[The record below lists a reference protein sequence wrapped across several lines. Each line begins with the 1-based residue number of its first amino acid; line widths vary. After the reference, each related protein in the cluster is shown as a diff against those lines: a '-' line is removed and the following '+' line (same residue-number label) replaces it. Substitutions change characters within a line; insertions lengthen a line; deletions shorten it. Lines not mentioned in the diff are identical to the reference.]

1 MRTLSLCLLMS
12 VPAFGQGV
20 PKSIHPAVNKIV
32 GEVSEER
39 IAATMKKLETF
50 GTRLTASEGAK
61 AARAWIAEEM
71 KQYSPRLQVRQDAW
85 VVKQM
90 PRMTG
95 EVEVTNVVA
104 VLPGKSIPETQV
116 VVASHYDTI
125 AMRGATAAPGVVD
138 NGSGV
143 ATMMELARVMS
154 QYEFDK
160 TLVFV
165 SFEAEEQ
172 GLVGATLH
180 AEKALKEKQA
190 IEAVLNDDIMGGDWS
205 GNGFRSTHA
214 VRVFSD
220 EPMDS
225 GSRSLARY
233 IKETGERY
241 VPEMRVDLVYRRD
254 RFGRGG
260 DHTPFHARG
269 FAAVR
274 FTTPAEN
281 YQNQHGP
288 GDSLENA
295 SVPYTARVA
304 RLNAAAAASL
314 ALAPKAP
321 VLRGL
326 GRGSSQY
333 NAVARWDADAKVAGY
348 AVLIRSTLAP
358 YWEREIYVGKVS
370 EYTLKDFSID
380 DVVIGVKAYNSDGV
394 ESLVSAFGFSGMGFP
409 KNYEAV
415 EKP

>member
-1 MRTLSLCLLMS
+1 
-12 VPAFGQGV
+12 
-20 PKSIHPAVNKIV
+20 
-32 GEVSEER
+32 
-39 IAATMKKLETF
+39 
-50 GTRLTASEGAK
+50 
-61 AARAWIAEEM
+61 
-71 KQYSPRLQVRQDAW
+71 VRQDAW

-104 VLPGKSIPETQV
+104 VLPGKSLPETQV
-116 VVASHYDTI
+116 VVASHYDTVT
-125 AMRGATAAPGVVD
+125 MRGAAAAPGVVD

-143 ATMMELARVMS
+143 ATMLELARVMS

-180 AEKALKEKQA
+180 AEKALKQKQV
-190 IEAVLNDDIMGGDWS
+190 IEAVLNDDIIGSDWS
-205 GNGFRSTHA
+205 GNGFRFTHG

-225 GSRSLARY
+225 GSRALARY
-233 IKETGERY
+233 VKETGERY
-241 VPEMRVDLVYRRD
+241 VPEMTVDLVYRRD

-269 FAAVR
+269 YAAVR

-288 GDSLENA
+288 GDSFENA
-295 SVPYTARVA
+295 SAAYTTRIARV
-304 RLNAAAAASL
+304 NAAAAASL
-314 ALAPKAP
+314 ALAPKPPA
-321 VLRGL
+321 LRGL

-333 NAVARWDADAKVAGY
+333 DAVARWEPDARAAGY
-348 AVLIRSTLAP
+348 ALVIRSTLAP
-358 YWEREIYVGKVS
+358 YWEREIYVGKVT
-370 EYTLKDFSID
+370 EYTLKNFSID
-380 DVVIGVKAYNSDGV
+380 DVVIGVKAYSPDGV
-394 ESLVSAFGFSGMGFP
+394 ESLVSAFGFSGMTSS
-409 KNYEAV
+409 KSYEAV
-415 EKP
+415 EKN

>member
-1 MRTLSLCLLMS
+1 MRSITFCLLLA
-12 VPAFGQGV
+12 VPGFGQGV
-20 PKSIHPAVNKIV
+20 PKSIHPAVNRV
-32 GEVSEER
+32 VSESSEER
-39 IAATMKKLETF
+39 IAATMKKLESF
-50 GTRLTASEGAK
+50 GTRLTASEAAK
-61 AARAWIAEEM
+61 AARAWIVEEM
-71 KQYSPRLQVRQDAW
+71 KSYSPRLQVRQDAW

-104 VLPGKSIPETQV
+104 VLPGKTLPETQV
-116 VVASHYDTI
+116 VLASHYDTV
-125 AMRGATAAPGVVD
+125 AVRGAAQAPGVVD
-138 NGSGV
+138 DASGV

-190 IEAVLNDDIMGGDWS
+190 IEAVLNDDIMGGDSS

-225 GSRSLARY
+225 GSRALARY

-241 VPEMRVDLVYRRD
+241 VPEMKVDLVFRRD
-254 RFGRGG
+254 RFSRGG

-288 GDSLENA
+288 GDNFENA
-295 SVPYTARVA
+295 SPAYAARVT
-304 RLNAAAAASL
+304 RVNAAAAASL

-321 VLRGL
+321 VVRGL
-326 GRGSSQY
+326 GRGTTQY
-333 NAVARWDADAKVAGY
+333 DAVARWEADANAAGY
-348 AVLIRSTLAP
+348 ALVIRSTLAP
-358 YWEREIYVGKVS
+358 YWEREIYVGKVA
-370 EYTLKDFSID
+370 EYTLKNFSID
-380 DVVIGVKAYNSDGV
+380 DVVIGVKAYNTEGL
-394 ESLVSAFGFSGMGFP
+394 ESLVSAYGFSGMGSAR
-409 KNYEAV
+409 NYEAV
-415 EKP
+415 EKR

>member
-1 MRTLSLCLLMS
+1 MKFRSLCLLAA
-12 VPAFGQGV
+12 VPLMGQGV
-20 PKSIHPAVNKIV
+20 PKSIHPTVNKIV

-39 IAATMKKLETF
+39 IAATMKKLESF

-61 AARAWIAEEM
+61 AARAWIVAEL
-71 KQYSPRLQVRQDAW
+71 KSYSPRLQVRQDAW
-85 VVKQM
+85 VVKVM

-95 EVEVTNVVA
+95 EVEVTNIVA
-104 VLPGKSIPETQV
+104 VLPGKTLPGTQV
-116 VVASHYDTI
+116 MLASHYDTV
-125 AMRGATAAPGVVD
+125 AVRGAKEAPGVVD
-138 NGSGV
+138 NASGV
-143 ATMMELARVMS
+143 AAVMELARVMS

-190 IEAVLNDDIMGGDWS
+190 IEAVLNDDIMGGDAS
-205 GNGFRSTHA
+205 GNGFRETHV

-225 GSRSLARY
+225 ASRALARY
-233 IKETGERY
+233 VKETGERY
-241 VPEMRVDLVYRRD
+241 VPEMKVDLVYRRD

-269 FAAVR
+269 FGAVR

-288 GDSLENA
+288 GDNFENSA
-295 SVPYTARVA
+295 PGYTGRVA
-304 RLNAAAAASL
+304 RVNAAAAASL

-321 VLRGL
+321 VVKGL
-326 GRGSSQY
+326 GRGTTQY
-333 NAVARWDADAKVAGY
+333 DAVARWEEDPKAAGY
-348 AVLIRSTLAP
+348 ALVIRSTLAP
-358 YWEREIYVGKVS
+358 YWEREIYVGKAA
-370 EYTLKDFSID
+370 EYTLKNFSID
-380 DVVIGVKAYNSDGV
+380 DVVIGVKAYSADGA
-394 ESLVSAFGFSGMGFP
+394 ESLVTAYGATGIGNAR
-409 KNYEAV
+409 NYEAV